1 MIKTLLEDIDIH
13 QAEVDISRYLARNY
27 MRDFSAY
34 INPEYQNQWFHD
46 VIDDKL
52 QLVLDGVIK
61 RLMVFLPPQHA
72 KTTHVSNYFPSFALG
87 QNPDLKIIAC
97 SYSADL
103 ASKINRNVQRIIDK
117 DEYKELFPGTRLNEK
132 NIRNDAHGNYIR
144 NSDEFE
150 IVGHN
155 GFFKGVG
162 VGGPLSGNP
171 ADVIIID
178 DPIKDAMEAQS
189 ITDRNRKWEWYC
201 EVVSARLRNTTSIV
215 VLMTRWH
222 EDDLAGRI
230 IAHEPGQWTIV
241 NFPYIKEN
249 DQNPDDKRQIGEA
262 LWPEMHSYEKAMQL
276 KANSERMFAS
286 LCQQRPAPEEG
297 GLFKISWIKY
307 YAKTGLPPRF
317 DSIIQSW
324 DCTFKDAVT
333 SDFVVGQVWG
343 KIGVCTYLLDMVR
356 GRWSFSETIKQ
367 MRLLNEKYPKCS
379 AKYVE
384 DKANGTA
391 VIDVLK
397 KEIPGIIP
405 VNPTESKEAR
415 ATAVSY
421 VMEAGNVYFPSE
433 EPWINDFMN
442 ELLVFPNGKHDDMV
456 DSLTQ
461 ALNKL
466 YKGNIMPGM
475 FTIG

>member
-1 MIKTLLEDIDIH
+1 MIKTPLEDIDIH

-356 GRWSFSETIKQ
+356 GRWSFSETIK
-367 MRLLNEKYPKCS
+367 R
-379 AKYVE
+379 
-384 DKANGTA
+384 
-391 VIDVLK
+391 
-397 KEIPGIIP
+397 
-405 VNPTESKEAR
+405 
-415 ATAVSY
+415 
-421 VMEAGNVYFPSE
+421 
-433 EPWINDFMN
+433 
-442 ELLVFPNGKHDDMV
+442 
-456 DSLTQ
+456 
-461 ALNKL
+461 
-466 YKGNIMPGM
+466 
-475 FTIG
+475 